1 MDALEEDDEEKYKR
15 QFSKYIDDDVSSQ
28 TLEDVY
34 RKAHDAIRADPS
46 PSLTVKK
53 PSYNETKKYKM
64 AKLSKEERKA
74 RVQEKL
80 KKIQEERMAE

>member
-1 MDALEEDDEEKYKR
+1 MTALQEDDEEKYKR
-15 QFSKYIDDDVSSQ
+15 QFAKYIDGDVS
-28 TLEDVY
+28 TDILEEVY

-46 PSLTVKK
+46 PSPTVKK